1 MVWVTNG
8 SVYSAWV
15 DDKWLSECVQE
26 KRTDLIRVQVSVN
39 LIISDR

>member
-15 DDKWLSECVQE
+15 DDKSRAVMCARKE
-26 KRTDLIRVQVSVN
+26 
-39 LIISDR
+39 DRFNKCTGEREFDYQR